1 MHNKR
6 PKMLLSDPFSEQQMF
21 KNAFFLFPPRLRW
34 ESLQRFPKPPG
45 WIKRSYFLGKR
56 KKRRNGRE
64 ERERREWAFPHFLFH
79 KLTTAGVDFVCC
91 RLRVC
96 GSSSWSTKTL
106 FILLKHRNTNR
117 QLRWFIPSDFEQ
129 RLCNVVHVLLLVFVN
144 PRVNMVVCASKLCFF
159 SVVGRKQKVLK
170 DSCKRW
176 AWFVCIKCSVMP

>member
-56 KKRRNGRE
+56 KKEEEGKGRE
-64 ERERREWAFPHFLFH
+64 GKKGMGVPTFLFH

-106 FILLKHRNTNR
+106 FSLLKHRNTNR

-129 RLCNVVHVLLLVFVN
+129 RLCNVVLVLLLVFVN
-144 PRVNMVVCASKLCFF
+144 PWVNMVVCASKLFLF
-159 SVVGRKQKVLK
+159 SG
-170 DSCKRW
+170 W
-176 AWFVCIKCSVMP
+176 